1 MVRAF
6 YTNVPEHNLRKVF
19 VRGKQVS
26 FSGHAINSFLKLP
39 DIENDEYTAHLSGEI
54 DYQEVLRTIAVP
66 GTEWKMTYGK
76 PVTFPS
82 I

>member
-39 DIENDEYTAHLSGEI
+39 NIKNDEYIVYLSGKI
-54 DYQEVLRTIAVP
+54 DYQEVLRTIAIL
-66 GTEWKMTYGK
+66 
-76 PVTFPS
+76 S
-82 I
+82 IE